1 MKSILGDMDTAPV
14 TPISSKKKLCK
25 RNYDPDLSPNFNS
38 YHGRA
43 SDKEPLDPPF
53 EDMQHLSIDDYMSL
67 KKKPQ
72 ISDAGG
78 VMPAIECFADMD
90 VHSGSNG
97 FDNTSFDNLDMD
109 AFMDIDD
116 DDLDTKP
123 DIKPPPEKK
132 PTKPLP
138 PPAPKKEEPDAKQ
151 SWLSD
156 TLGPLSS
163 STSANSPTTV
173 STLEEDGSLHFFWL
187 DYLEHDGKLY
197 LVGKLKDR
205 VTGKWV
211 SCCVTVEGIQWNL
224 FVLSGRNK
232 LNKTM
237 RASCMTQI

>member
-1 MKSILGDMDTAPV
+1 MQHLSSDDYM
-14 TPISSKKKLCK
+14 SSKKK
-25 RNYDPDLSPNFNS
+25 PW
-38 YHGRA
+38 
-43 SDKEPLDPPF
+43 
-53 EDMQHLSIDDYMSL
+53 
-67 KKKPQ
+67 

-78 VMPAIECFADMD
+78 VMPAIEHFADMD
-90 VHSGSNG
+90 VHSGSDS

-109 AFMDIDD
+109 AFMDIND

-132 PTKPLP
+132 PTKLLP

-151 SWLSD
+151 PWLSVHD
-156 TLGPLSS
+156 SLAVISEDMLGPLSS
-163 STSANSPTTV
+163 STSANSATTI

-187 DYLEHDGKLY
+187 DYLEHDRKLY

-211 SCCVTVEGIQWNL
+211 SCCVTVEGIQQNL
-224 FVLSGRNK
+224 FVLSRRNK

-237 RASCMTQI
+237 RASCMTWI